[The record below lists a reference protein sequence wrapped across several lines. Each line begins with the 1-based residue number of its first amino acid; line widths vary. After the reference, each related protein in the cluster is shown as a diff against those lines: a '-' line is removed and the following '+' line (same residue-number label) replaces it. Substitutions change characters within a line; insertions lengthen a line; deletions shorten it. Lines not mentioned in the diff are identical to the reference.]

1 MINFDVYQGN
11 IEEEDRYPTSNT
23 RYPMSNAKKGGCYP
37 TSNGG
42 CYPTSNNTKNYK
54 QTKNYKE
61 DSVNMLDSVK
71 KEKENSVNMLNSVRG
86 DVYDER
92 DTSHIEWDKYPHLR
106 F

>member
-1 MINFDVYQGN
+1 
-11 IEEEDRYPTSNT
+11 
-23 RYPMSNAKKGGCYP
+23 
-37 TSNGG
+37 
-42 CYPTSNNTKNYK
+42 
-54 QTKNYKE
+54 
-61 DSVNMLDSVK
+61 MLDSVK